1 MGTHDSDCG
10 GRTMADNNG
19 LRLTYF
25 KGSYGR
31 GGPIRDVLTLIG
43 QPFEYE
49 ELTFQEFVDRKGDL
63 PFGSLPA
70 LRVGGVERTQSNALL
85 MYAGMLTGYYS
96 PHGLV
101 GLMTREV
108 LGAVEDGYALFGDS
122 GKEPDQEI
130 KAAKR
135 QAILEDPLTAWFEAI
150 EALLARNGF
159 VAETNNWAIG
169 GNNLNIADFK
179 LYSFVR
185 MIADGHADYI
195 PTDAY
200 SQYPLI
206 SAHYQAMIDLRASQ
220 GLDY

>member
-1 MGTHDSDCG
+1 
-10 GRTMADNNG
+10 MADNNG

-31 GGPIRDVLTLIG
+31 GGPIRDILTLG
-43 QPFEYE
+43 GLPFEYE
-49 ELTFQEFVDRKGDL
+49 ELTFQEFVERKGDL
-63 PFGSLPA
+63 PFGSLPV
-70 LRVGGVERTQSNALL
+70 LRVEGVERTQSNALL

-135 QAILEDPLTAWFEAI
+135 QAILDGPLTAWFQAV

-159 VAETNNWAIG
+159 VADTTWAV
-169 GNNLNIADFK
+169 GNAAGFTVADFK
-179 LYSFVR
+179 LFAFIR
-185 MIADGHADYI
+185 MIAEGQADFI

-200 SQYPLI
+200 EQYPLI
-206 SAHYQAMIDLRASQ
+206 SAHYQAMIKLRGSHN
-220 GLDY
+220 LEY